1 MTPAVFFDATL
12 LGFEYALLAVGIFI
26 TFKVLDMADLT
37 VDGSFCLGMAV
48 SGVFTVQGMPV
59 IGLVLGMI
67 AGALAGCV
75 TGVLAS
81 KARINPLIAGIIT
94 STGLYSINI
103 FILGAPN
110 VSLLGVHKAFT
121 YIGDLI
127 PKEPIDQ
134 PVQVARVGIDSM
146 QEGLLKQ
153 IFVIGIVVI
162 AVLILIAY
170 FKTENG
176 LAMRAVGDN
185 EDMSSASSINVD
197 AMKIGGLALA
207 NALVA
212 LSGGILAQCQGFA
225 DMSSG
230 TGMVLVGLASV
241 IIGEVFGGKRSV
253 TAGLICSVI
262 GSIVY
267 RWIIQFA
274 LGVNLLDANGLKL
287 MSALIVGIFMAF
299 PAIKAGLQERNS
311 RRKAYSELLSDNSA
325 IKEGK

>member
-26 TFKVLDMADLT
+26 TFRVLDMADLT

-48 SGVFTVQGMPV
+48 SGVFTVQGLPAL
-59 IGLVLGMI
+59 GLILG
-67 AGALAGCV
+67 AVSGALAGCV
-75 TGVLAS
+75 TGILAT

-110 VSLLGVHKAFT
+110 VSLLGVDKAFT
-121 YIGDLI
+121 FIGNLMS
-127 PKEPIDQ
+127 PAPEHGLKPVVAPGVESLQKE
-134 PVQVARVGIDSM
+134 
-146 QEGLLKQ
+146 
-153 IFVIGIVVI
+153 IFVIAIVAIIVC
-162 AVLILIAY
+162 ILIAY

-212 LSGGILAQCQGFA
+212 ISGGILAQCQGFA

-241 IIGEVFGGKRSV
+241 IIGEVFGGRKSV
-253 TAGLICSVI
+253 TAGLICSVV

-274 LGVNLLDANGLKL
+274 LAVNLLDANGLKL

-299 PAIKAGLQERNS
+299 PAIKTSIQEKNL
-311 RRKAYSELLSDNSA
+311 RRKAYAELQSETT
-325 IKEGK
+325 IKEGN